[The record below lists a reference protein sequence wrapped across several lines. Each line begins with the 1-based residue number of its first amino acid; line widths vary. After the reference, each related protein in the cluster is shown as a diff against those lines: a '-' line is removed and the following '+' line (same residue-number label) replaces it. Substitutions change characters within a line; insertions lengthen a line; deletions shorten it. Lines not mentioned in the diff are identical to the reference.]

1 MSTIYE
7 ITDDVLALMQMM
19 EEDPDNEVIKD
30 TLEALNGE
38 LDVKAE
44 SYCKVIAEFKAR
56 EEVLSSTIEKL
67 TQKKQMVSSNI
78 NRLNK
83 ALFEAM
89 QATGKERIRGDIFH
103 LYIKK
108 NALSLD
114 QVPEKLPKKYLVPQ
128 EPKVDRKQLL
138 ADIKSG
144 VKVKGVTTK
153 TTQSLIIK

>member
-56 EEVLSSTIEKL
+56 EEALLSTIEKL
-67 TQKKQMVSSNI
+67 SRKKQTVSNNI
-78 NRLNK
+78 TRLNN
-83 ALFEAM
+83 ALFDAM

-103 LYIKK
+103 LYIKN

-128 EPKVDRKQLL
+128 EPKIDRKQLL

-144 VKVKGVTTK
+144 LKVRGVTTK